1 MAHAPQVRLTK
12 MKQKV
17 LFIASTYSHIVN
29 FHLPYLRKFREESWT
44 VHVACG
50 GAPMPIPDVDQVID
64 LPFEK
69 SMWSL
74 KNLRASVFLSG
85 EMRRESYDLII
96 THTSLA
102 AFFTRL
108 ALWGLEERPAVANM
122 VHGYLFDDET
132 PWLKQNLLLG
142 AERWMAADTD
152 LVLTMNRWDYET
164 AKKYQLGHKVVNIP
178 GMGVDFSRF
187 DRVPPD
193 SREKL
198 RKKWGVPESAF
209 VLIYAA
215 EFSERKSQSVVIRT
229 MEHLPEQVWL
239 ILAGEGTLR
248 EDCRELTQKLG
259 LEDRVLFPGQVRD
272 IPVWYAMADA
282 AVSTSRS
289 EGLPFNIM
297 EAMYAGLPVIA
308 SEVKGH
314 TDLIEDGTTGLL
326 YPYGDEKA
334 CAEQIL
340 RLTASERLRRELA
353 RNAKADVKQYGLERV
368 MPIVWEG
375 YCALSSRKMSGSSVK
390 AIKGR

>member
-1 MAHAPQVRLTK
+1 MGR
-12 MKQKV
+12 KV
-17 LFIASTYSHIVN
+17 LFTASTYSHIVN
-29 FHLPYLRKFREESWT
+29 FHLPYLRKFREEGWT
-44 VHVACG
+44 VHAACG
-50 GAPMPIPDVDQVID
+50 GAPMPIPDVERVID

-69 SMWSL
+69 SMRSP
-74 KNLRASVFLSG
+74 KNFRAAVLLSD

-132 PWLKQNLLLG
+132 SWLKRNLLLG

-164 AKKYQLGHKVVNIP
+164 AKKYRLGHKVVNIP
-178 GMGVDFSRF
+178 GVGVDFPRF
-187 DRVPPD
+187 DRV
-193 SREKL
+193 SAGNQEKL
-198 RKKWGVPESAF
+198 RKKCGIPDDAF

-239 ILAGEGTLR
+239 ILAGEGTMW
-248 EDCRELTQKLG
+248 EDCRELVQKLG
-259 LEDRVLFPGQVRD
+259 LEDRVLFPGQIRD
-272 IPVWYAMADA
+272 IPAWYAMADA
-282 AVSTSRS
+282 AVSASRS

-297 EAMYAGLPVIA
+297 EAMYAGLPVVA

-314 TDLIEDGTTGLL
+314 TDLIEDGVTGLL
-326 YPYGDEKA
+326 YPYGDAET
-334 CAEQIL
+334 CAERIL
-340 RLTASERLRRELA
+340 RLTASERLRRTLA
-353 RNAKADVKQYGLERV
+353 RNARETVEQYELDRV
-368 MPIVWEG
+368 LPMVWARYSEL
-375 YCALSSRKMSGSSVK
+375 YAASRHVV
-390 AIKGR
+390 RQ